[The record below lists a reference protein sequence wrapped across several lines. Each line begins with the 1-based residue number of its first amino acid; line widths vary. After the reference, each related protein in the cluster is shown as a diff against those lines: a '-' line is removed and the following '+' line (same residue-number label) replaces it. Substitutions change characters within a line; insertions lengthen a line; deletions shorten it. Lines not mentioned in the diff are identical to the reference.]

1 MSFDHSVDV
10 LVVGSGGGA
19 LTSAIAA
26 QANNADVLVVEKS
39 DEYGGTSAM
48 SGGSIWI
55 PNSHL
60 SGPAG
65 GQDSREDAVEYMLT
79 AIGEAGD
86 RKRIEAYVDFGPKM
100 LKFLEENTHVTFD
113 CQPYSDYYPELP
125 GGKRGYRTHE
135 PNPMHARVLGKD
147 FEAMRKPH
155 HAVVVMDRYSMNN
168 TEGKFLLTQAPGWKM
183 VMAKLMVRYWLDL
196 PMRLR
201 GKRDGRLTM
210 GNALMGRLRWSL
222 NDRKV
227 PVWLSAPMRELI
239 IENNRVRGAVIEKD
253 GKLMRVEARSGVI
266 MGAGGFEHDQAM
278 REQYLPKPTS
288 TEWSASNTNNTGDG
302 IKMGMAAGA
311 ATDLMEHAWWIPV
324 IPVPGIAR
332 PWAIFAERSLPGLV
346 IVDSKGRR
354 FTNEAAPYLE
364 AGAAI
369 GVHHSPEASSVPAYC
384 VFDNTFRQK
393 YPFGPLAPGAL
404 MPDSTLPEGIHKG
417 VMHKADTLSE
427 LAKSIGVDA
436 AGLEETVRKNN
447 EYASTGKDQDFQ
459 RGDSYYDRYYG
470 DATNEPSPCIGPI
483 EAAPYYA
490 ITLYPGDIGTKGG
503 LLTDEYARVLDKN
516 GNVMEGLYAIGN
528 TAASMMGT
536 KYPGAGSTIG
546 PSMVFGYIAAR
557 HATRAND

>member
-1 MSFDHSVDV
+1 MSFDHTVDV

-39 DEYGGTSAM
+39 DQYGGTSAM

-65 GQDSREDAVEYMLT
+65 GEDSREAALEYILT
-79 AIGEAGD
+79 SVGEKAD
-86 RKRIEAYVDFGPKM
+86 RKRVEAYVDFGPRM
-100 LKFLEENTHVTFD
+100 LKFLEENTHVIFE

-135 PNPMHARVLGKD
+135 PYPMHARVLGKD
-147 FEAMRKPH
+147 FETMRMPH
-155 HAVVVMDRYSMNN
+155 HAIVVMDRYSMNN
-168 TEGKFLLTQAPGWKM
+168 VEGKYLLTQAPGWQK
-183 VMAKLMVRYWLDL
+183 VMAKLMARYWFDI

-210 GNALMGRLRWSL
+210 GNALIGRLRWSL
-222 NDRKV
+222 NDRKI

-239 IENNRVRGAVIEKD
+239 IEGNRVRGAVVEKD
-253 GKLMRVEARSGVI
+253 GKLMRIEARSGVI

-278 REQYLPKPTS
+278 RDQYLPKPTS
-288 TEWSASNTNNTGDG
+288 TDWSASNTNNTGDG
-302 IKMGMAAGA
+302 IKLGMAAGA

-324 IPVPGIAR
+324 IPVPGIPR

-346 IVDSKGRR
+346 MVDSKGQR

-369 GVHHSPEASSVPAYC
+369 GAHHSAEASSVPAYC
-384 VFDNTFRQK
+384 IFDNTFRRK
-393 YPFGPLAPGAL
+393 YPFGPLGPGAVL
-404 MPDSTLPEGIHKG
+404 PDSTLPPGIHKG
-417 VMHKADTLSE
+417 IMHKAETLAE
-427 LAKSIGVDA
+427 LAKSIGVDP
-436 AGLEETVRKNN
+436 AGLEDTVRKNN
-447 EYASTGKDQDFQ
+447 DYAASGKDPDFQ

-470 DATNEPSPCIGPI
+470 DSTHQPSPCIGPI
-483 EAAPYYA
+483 EQAPYYA
-490 ITLYPGDIGTKGG
+490 IALYPGDIGTKGG
-503 LLTDEYARVLDKN
+503 LLTDENARVLDKN